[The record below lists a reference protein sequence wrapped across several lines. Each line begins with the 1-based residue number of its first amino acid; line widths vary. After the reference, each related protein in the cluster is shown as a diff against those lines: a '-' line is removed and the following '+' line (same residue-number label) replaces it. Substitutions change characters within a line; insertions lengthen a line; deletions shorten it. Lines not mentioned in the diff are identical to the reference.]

1 MTNKKTLILAQ
12 ALIALMM
19 ATFMT
24 GFFSFLN
31 LGPTSEWF
39 LAWGKSFVLAFPVAF
54 LASLV
59 ISPIAFRLARMLT
72 GH

>member
-1 MTNKKTLILAQ
+1 MTNKKTLLLAQ

-24 GFFSFLN
+24 GFFSFLS
-31 LGPTSEWF
+31 LGPTSQWI
-39 LAWGKSFVLAFPVAF
+39 LAWGKSFVIAFPVAF

-59 ISPIAFRLARMLT
+59 ISPIAFRMAHAITRP
-72 GH
+72 

>member
-1 MTNKKTLILAQ
+1 MTNKKTLLLAQ

-39 LAWGKSFVLAFPVAF
+39 LAWGQSFVLAFPVAF

-59 ISPIAFRLARMLT
+59 ISPLAFRMAHAIARP
-72 GH
+72 

>member
-31 LGPTSEWF
+31 LGATGEWF
-39 LAWGKSFVLAFPVAF
+39 LAWGKSFVIAFPVAF

-59 ISPIAFRLARMLT
+59 ISPIAFRLAHMLT